1 MCQTALGKAKK
12 ICSLGVPKMHR
23 IDWDWQTQLET
34 CQRKIVELEEKV
46 ASQRQKL
53 QRLLDGNMNAT
64 FAQRILVMREES
76 LERVQNWKHLIET
89 RISDRAGDP
98 SVGDD
103 ENQWSQKWC

>member
-1 MCQTALGKAKK
+1 MHELLSPCRL
-12 ICSLGVPKMHR
+12 CSNVSGIRSKMHR

-76 LERVQNWKHLIET
+76 LERVQTWKHLSET
-89 RISDRAGDP
+89 RISDRAGDRL
-98 SVGDD
+98 V
-103 ENQWSQKWC
+103 